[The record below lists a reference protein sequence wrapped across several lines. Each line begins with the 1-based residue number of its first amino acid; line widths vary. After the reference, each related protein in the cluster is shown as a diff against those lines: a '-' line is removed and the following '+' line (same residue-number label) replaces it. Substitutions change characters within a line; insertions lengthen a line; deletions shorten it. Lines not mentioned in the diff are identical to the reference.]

1 MKDKI
6 LNILNEQDKAY
17 TAFELKDILGLNTT
31 EEIEEMLKILNA
43 LESDLTIY
51 HTNKD
56 KYMAFCHSHL
66 KKGKMSVSE
75 KGYGF
80 IIMTDEPDIYVDKK
94 NLNNAIDGDMVIAEI
109 ISKTSG
115 AKLEGRVLRIASRNY
130 GPLVGEYVFNDGNPT
145 IISNDK
151 KFKQKVVL
159 TKESTKDAVDGH
171 IVVANILK
179 ELDRNTVLAEI
190 TTIIGHKNDVGV
202 DVESI
207 IYKHMFSPKFPDEVL
222 EELKD
227 IPNEVRDEDKV
238 GRRDLTDWTIFTIDG
253 DDTKDI
259 DDAISIKKLENGNY
273 ELGVHIADVSYYVK
287 PGTKLYDEAYER
299 GTSVYLVDRVVP
311 MLPHKLSNGICSL
324 NPEVE
329 RLAQSC
335 VMEIDSKGHVISHDI
350 FESVIKS
357 KIQMTYKKVNKWL
370 EEGIV
375 EEGYAPYTDN
385 LSLMKE
391 LSDVLRANKEARG
404 CIDFDTDEA
413 KILADETGKPI
424 DVVLRERGTGEKM
437 IEDFMIVANETVAS
451 HVFYME
457 LPFIYRVHGT
467 PKEEKV
473 NDFLDFISLLGY
485 KVTGK
490 VNIKYSSS
498 IQHVLNQLKDK
509 KEYKILSS
517 LMLRAMQKAVYQP
530 ENIGHFG
537 LASKIYTHFTSPIRR
552 FPDTTVHRLLRTYLY
567 QNDQSKKTIDYFKE
581 YLPVLTEHA
590 SLKERD
596 AIECEREV
604 EDMKMAEY
612 MIDHVGEEFTGMIS
626 GVTSFGMF
634 VELPNMIE
642 GLVHISDI
650 SDDYYNY
657 DERSLSLIGQ
667 RHKKRYR
674 IGDEVTV
681 ICKSASKEGPFIDFE
696 IKKENIKEDEGSKEE
711 KKTEDLGQSS
721 N

>member
-1 MKDKI
+1 MRDRI
-6 LNILNEQDKAY
+6 LNILKEQDRAY
-17 TAFELKDILGLNTT
+17 TIFELKDILGLDTT
-31 EEIEEMLKILNA
+31 EEIEEMMRVLND
-43 LESDLTIY
+43 LESNLIIY

-56 KYMAFCHSHL
+56 KYMAFEYSHL
-66 KKGKMSVSE
+66 KKGKIAVSD
-75 KGYGF
+75 KGFGF
-80 IIMTDEPDIYVDKK
+80 VLMEDEDDIHVDKEH
-94 NLNNAIDGDMVIAEI
+94 LNGAIDGDLVIVEI
-109 ISKTSG
+109 TNKNTG
-115 AKLEGRVLRIASRNY
+115 AKKEGRVLRIASRNY
-130 GPLVGEYVFNDGNPT
+130 GPLVGEYSYNDGNPT
-145 IISNDK
+145 IIPNDK
-151 KFKQKVVL
+151 KIKQKVVL
-159 TKESTKDAVDGH
+159 TKDSTKDIVDGH
-171 IVVANILK
+171 IVVANVIK
-179 ELDRNTVLAEI
+179 ELDRNTILAEI

-207 IYKHMFSPKFPDEVL
+207 VYKHMFSPKFPDEVL

-227 IPNEVRDEDKV
+227 IPDEVKEEDKK
-238 GRRDLTDWTIFTIDG
+238 GRRDLTDITIFTIDG

-259 DDAISIKKLENGNY
+259 DDAISIKKLDNGNY

-299 GTSVYLVDRVVP
+299 GTSVYLIDRVIP

-324 NPEVE
+324 NPGVE

-335 VMEIDSKGHVISHDI
+335 VMEIDNKGNVVSHDI

-357 KIQMTYKKVNKWL
+357 RIQMTYKKVNKWL
-370 EEGIV
+370 DEGIV
-375 EEGYAPYTDN
+375 EEGYETYTND
-385 LSLMKE
+385 LTLMKE
-391 LSDVLRANKEARG
+391 LADILRKSREVRG
-404 CIDFDTDEA
+404 AIDFDTDEA
-413 KILADETGKPI
+413 KIIADDTGKPI
-424 DVVLRERGTGEKM
+424 DVILRERASGEKM

-457 LPFIYRVHGT
+457 LPFVYRVHGT
-467 PKEEKV
+467 PKEEKI
-473 NDFLDFISLLGY
+473 NDFLDFVSSLGY
-485 KVTGK
+485 KITGK
-490 VNIKYSSS
+490 INVKYPSSV
-498 IQHVLNQLKDK
+498 QHVLDQLKDK

-567 QNDQSKKTIDYFKE
+567 ENDQSKKTIDYFKE
-581 YLPVLTEHA
+581 YLPILTEHA
-590 SLKERD
+590 SMKERD

-612 MIDHVGEEFTGMIS
+612 MMDHVGEEFTGIIS

-650 SDDYYNY
+650 KGDYYNY
-657 DERSLSLIGQ
+657 DERSMSLVGQ
-667 RHKKRYR
+667 KHKKRYK
-674 IGDEVTV
+674 IGDEVHV
-681 ICKSASKEGPFIDFE
+681 ICKSASKEESFIDFE
-696 IKKENIKEDEGSKEE
+696 IKDESSDKDKDEE
-711 KKTEDLGQSS
+711 TEA
-721 N
+721 

>member
-1 MKDKI
+1 MRDRI
-6 LNILNEQDKAY
+6 LNILKQQDRAY
-17 TAFELKDILGLNTT
+17 TIFELKDILGLDTT
-31 EEIEEMLKILNA
+31 EEIEEMMRVLND
-43 LESDLTIY
+43 LESNLTIY

-56 KYMAFCHSHL
+56 KYMAFEYSHL
-66 KKGKMSVSE
+66 KKGKIAVSD
-75 KGYGF
+75 KGFGF
-80 IIMTDEPDIYVDKK
+80 VLMEDEDDIHVDKEH
-94 NLNNAIDGDMVIAEI
+94 LNGAIDGDLVIVEI
-109 ISKTSG
+109 TNKNTG
-115 AKLEGRVLRIASRNY
+115 AKKEGRVLRIASRNY
-130 GPLVGEYVFNDGNPT
+130 GPLVGEYSYNDGNPT
-145 IISNDK
+145 IIPNDK
-151 KFKQKVVL
+151 KIKQKVVL
-159 TKESTKDAVDGH
+159 TKDSTKDAVDGH
-171 IVVANILK
+171 IVVANVIK
-179 ELDRNTVLAEI
+179 ELDRNTILAEI

-207 IYKHMFSPKFPDEVL
+207 VYKHMFSPKFPDEVL

-227 IPNEVRDEDKV
+227 IPDEVREEDKK
-238 GRRDLTDWTIFTIDG
+238 GRKDLTNITIFTIDG

-259 DDAISIKKLENGNY
+259 DDAISIKKLDNGNY

-299 GTSVYLVDRVVP
+299 GTSVYLVDRVIP

-324 NPEVE
+324 NPNVE

-335 VMEIDSKGHVISHDI
+335 VMEIDNKGNVVSHDI

-357 KIQMTYKKVNKWL
+357 RIQMTYKKVNKWL
-370 EEGIV
+370 DEGIV
-375 EEGYAPYTDN
+375 EEGYEKYTND
-385 LSLMKE
+385 LTLMKE
-391 LSDVLRANKEARG
+391 LADILRKSREVRG
-404 CIDFDTDEA
+404 AIDFDTDEA
-413 KILADETGKPI
+413 KIIADDTGKPI
-424 DVVLRERGTGEKM
+424 DVILRERASGEKM

-467 PKEEKV
+467 PKEEKI
-473 NDFLDFISLLGY
+473 NDFLDFISSLGY
-485 KVTGK
+485 KITGK
-490 VNIKYSSS
+490 VNIKYPSSV
-498 IQHVLNQLKDK
+498 QHVLDQLKDK

-567 QNDQSKKTIDYFKE
+567 ENDQSKKTIDYFKE
-581 YLPVLTEHA
+581 YLPILTEHA
-590 SLKERD
+590 SMKERD

-612 MIDHVGEEFTGMIS
+612 MMDHVGEEFTGIIS

-650 SDDYYNY
+650 KGDYYNY
-657 DERSLSLIGQ
+657 DERSMSLVGQ
-667 RHKKRYR
+667 KHKKRYK
-674 IGDEVTV
+674 IGDEVNV
-681 ICKSASKEGPFIDFE
+681 ICKSASKEESFIDFE
-696 IKKENIKEDEGSKEE
+696 IKDESSDKDEDAEKEA
-711 KKTEDLGQSS
+711 
-721 N
+721 

>member
-1 MKDKI
+1 MKNRI
-6 LNILNEQDKAY
+6 LNILKEENRAY
-17 TAFELKDILGLNTT
+17 SAIELKDILGLNTT
-31 EEIEEMLKILNA
+31 EEITMMMNTLNE

-56 KYMAFCHSHL
+56 KYIDFEYSHL
-66 KKGKMSVSE
+66 KKGKLDLND

-80 IIMTDEPDIYVDKK
+80 VVLKDEPDIYIDAK
-94 NLNNAIDGDMVIAEI
+94 NINHATDGDLVIAEV
-109 ISKTSG
+109 ISKISG
-115 AKLEGRVLRIASRNY
+115 AKKEGRILRIAKRSY
-130 GPLVGEYVFNDGNPT
+130 GPLIGEFVNQDGKPT
-145 IISNDK
+145 IIPNDK

-159 TKESTKDAVDGH
+159 TKESTKDCVEGH
-171 IVVANILK
+171 IVVVNVIK
-179 ELDRNTVLAEI
+179 ELDRNTVLGEI
-190 TTIIGHKNDVGV
+190 NTIIGHKNDAGV
-202 DVESI
+202 DIEAI

-222 EELKD
+222 EEVEK
-227 IPNEVRDEDKV
+227 IPNEVRLEDKK
-238 GRRDLTDWTIFTIDG
+238 GRRDLTDLTIFTIDG
-253 DDTKDI
+253 LDTKDI
-259 DDAISIKKLENGNY
+259 DDAISIKKLKNGNY

-324 NPEVE
+324 NPGVE

-335 VMEIDSKGHVISHDI
+335 VMEINSKGKVVSHDI

-357 KIQMTYKKVNKWL
+357 RKQMNYRDINKWL
-370 EEGIV
+370 DEGIIV
-375 EEGYAPYTDN
+375 DGYEEFTSD
-385 LSLMKE
+385 LTLMKE
-391 LSDVLRANKEARG
+391 LADILRKQRSIRG
-404 CIDFDTDEA
+404 AIDFDTDEA
-413 KILADETGKPI
+413 KIIADDTGKPI
-424 DVVLRERGTGEKM
+424 DVVLRERASGEKM
-437 IEDFMIVANETVAS
+437 IEDFMIAANETVAS
-451 HVFYME
+451 HIFYMS
-457 LPFIYRVHGT
+457 LPFVYRVHGT

-473 NDFLDFISLLGY
+473 NDFLNFVSSLGY
-485 KVTGK
+485 KITGK
-490 VNIKYSSS
+490 VDINKPYS
-498 IQHVLNQLKDK
+498 IQKVLDQLRTK

-517 LMLRAMQKAVYQP
+517 LMLRAMQKAVYQTD
-530 ENIGHFG
+530 NIGHFG

-567 QNDQSKKTIDYFKE
+567 ENDESKKTIDYFKE

-596 AIECEREV
+596 AIDCEREV

-612 MIDHVGEEFTGMIS
+612 MMDHIGEEYTGMIS

-650 SDDYYNY
+650 EGDYYNF
-657 DERSLSLIGQ
+657 DETTMSLVGQ
-667 RHKKRYR
+667 KHKKRYR

-681 ICKSASKEGPFIDFE
+681 IVKSASKEESFIDFVL
-696 IKKENIKEDEGSKEE
+696 KKEEDKNEEE
-711 KKTEDLGQSS
+711 KENTTI
-721 N
+721 

>member
-1 MKDKI
+1 MKNRI
-6 LNILNEQDKAY
+6 LNILKEENRAY
-17 TAFELKDILGLNTT
+17 SAIELKDILGLNTT
-31 EEIEEMLKILNA
+31 EEITMMMNTLNE

-56 KYMAFCHSHL
+56 KYIDFEYSHL
-66 KKGKMSVSE
+66 KKGKLDLND

-80 IIMTDEPDIYVDKK
+80 VVLKDEPDIYIDAK
-94 NLNNAIDGDMVIAEI
+94 NINHATDGDLVIAEV

-115 AKLEGRVLRIASRNY
+115 AKKEGRILRIAKRSY
-130 GPLVGEYVFNDGNPT
+130 GPLIGEFVNQGGKPT

-159 TKESTKDAVDGH
+159 TKESTKDCVEGH
-171 IVVANILK
+171 IVVVNVIK
-179 ELDRNTVLAEI
+179 ELDRNTVLGEI
-190 TTIIGHKNDVGV
+190 TTIIGHKNDAGV
-202 DVESI
+202 DIEAI

-222 EELKD
+222 EEVEK
-227 IPNEVRDEDKV
+227 IPNEVRLEDKK
-238 GRRDLTDWTIFTIDG
+238 GRRDLTDLTIFTIDG
-253 DDTKDI
+253 LDTKDI
-259 DDAISIKKLENGNY
+259 DDAISIKKLKNGNY

-324 NPEVE
+324 NPGVE

-335 VMEIDSKGHVISHDI
+335 VMEINSKGKVVSHDI

-357 KIQMTYKKVNKWL
+357 RKQMNYRDVNKWL
-370 EEGIV
+370 DEKIVVDGYEEF
-375 EEGYAPYTDN
+375 TSD
-385 LSLMKE
+385 LTLMKE
-391 LSDVLRANKEARG
+391 LADILRKQRSIRG
-404 CIDFDTDEA
+404 AIDFDTDEA
-413 KILADETGKPI
+413 KIIADDTGKPI
-424 DVVLRERGTGEKM
+424 DVVLRERASGEKM
-437 IEDFMIVANETVAS
+437 IEDFMIAANETVAS
-451 HVFYME
+451 HIFYMS
-457 LPFIYRVHGT
+457 LPFVYRVHGT

-473 NDFLDFISLLGY
+473 NDFLNFVSSLGY
-485 KVTGK
+485 KIAGK
-490 VNIKYSSS
+490 VDINKPYS
-498 IQHVLNQLKDK
+498 IQKVLDQLRTK

-517 LMLRAMQKAVYQP
+517 LMLRSMQKAVYQTD
-530 ENIGHFG
+530 NIGHFG

-552 FPDTTVHRLLRTYLY
+552 FPDTTVHHLLRTYLY
-567 QNDQSKKTIDYFKE
+567 ENDESKKTIDYFKE

-596 AIECEREV
+596 AIDCEREV

-612 MIDHVGEEFTGMIS
+612 MMDHIGEEYTGMIS

-634 VELPNMIE
+634 VSLPNMIE

-650 SDDYYNY
+650 EGDYYNF
-657 DERSLSLIGQ
+657 DETTMSLVGQ
-667 RHKKRYR
+667 KHKKRYR

-681 ICKSASKEGPFIDFE
+681 IVKSASKEESFIDFVLKKDDDKNE
-696 IKKENIKEDEGSKEE
+696 EEKENTTI
-711 KKTEDLGQSS
+711 
-721 N
+721 

>member
-6 LNILNEQDKAY
+6 LNILKREEKAY

-31 EEIEEMLKILNA
+31 EEIESMLKILNE
-43 LESDLTIY
+43 LEGNLTIY

-56 KYMAFCHSHL
+56 KYMAFEYSHL
-66 KKGKMSVSE
+66 KKGKISVSE
-75 KGYGF
+75 KGFGF
-80 IIMTDEPDIYVDKK
+80 IIMEGEEDIHVDNKH
-94 NLNNAIDGDMVIAEI
+94 LNGAVDGDMVIAEI
-109 ISKTSG
+109 TDKNTG
-115 AKLEGRVLRIASRNY
+115 AKKEGRVLRIASRNY
-130 GPLVGEYVFNDGNPT
+130 GPLVGEYIYNDGKPT
-145 IISNDK
+145 IVSNDR

-159 TKESTKDAVDGH
+159 TKESTKNAVDGH
-171 IVVANILK
+171 VVVANVIK
-179 ELDRNTVLAEI
+179 ELDRNTVLAQI
-190 TTIIGHKNDVGV
+190 TNIIGHKNDVGV
-202 DVESI
+202 DIEAIV
-207 IYKHMFSPKFPDEVL
+207 YKHMFSPKFPDEVL
-222 EELKD
+222 EELDD
-227 IPNEVRDEDKV
+227 IPDEVREEDKV
-238 GRRDLTDWTIFTIDG
+238 GRRDLTDVVIFTIDG

-259 DDAISIKKLENGNY
+259 DDAISIKKLDNGNY

-299 GTSVYLVDRVVP
+299 GTSVYLVDRVIP

-324 NPEVE
+324 NPNVE

-335 VMEIDSKGHVISHDI
+335 VMEIDNKGNVVSHEI

-357 KIQMTYKKVNKWL
+357 RIQMTYKKVNKWL
-370 EEGIV
+370 DEGIV
-375 EEGYAPYTDN
+375 EEGYEPYTEK
-385 LSLMKE
+385 LTLMKE
-391 LSDVLRANKEARG
+391 LADILRQNREARG
-404 CIDFDTDEA
+404 AIDFETDEA
-413 KILADETGKPI
+413 KIIADETGKPV
-424 DVVLRERGTGEKM
+424 DVILRERASGEMM
-437 IEDFMIVANETVAS
+437 IEDFMIAANETVAS
-451 HVFYME
+451 HIFYME
-457 LPFIYRVHGT
+457 LPFVYRVHGT

-473 NDFLDFISLLGY
+473 NDFLDFVSSLGY
-485 KVTGK
+485 KITGK
-490 VNIKYSSS
+490 VNIQYPSS
-498 IQHVLNQLKDK
+498 IQNILEQLKDK

-567 QNDQSKKTIDYFKE
+567 ENDQSKKTVDYFKE

-612 MIDHVGEEFTGMIS
+612 MMDHVGEEFTGVIS

-634 VELPNMIE
+634 VQLPNMIE

-650 SDDYYNY
+650 SGDYYNY
-657 DERSLSLIGQ
+657 DEKTMFLIGQ
-667 RHKKRYR
+667 KSKKRYR
-674 IGDEVTV
+674 IGDEVDV
-681 ICKSASKEGPFIDFE
+681 ICKSASKEESFIDFE
-696 IKKENIKEDEGSKEE
+696 IKNQNNTVEKEEEKENE
-711 KKTEDLGQSS
+711 L
-721 N
+721 

>member
-1 MKDKI
+1 MKNRI
-6 LNILNEQDKAY
+6 LNILKEENKAY
-17 TAFELKDILGLNTT
+17 SAIELKDILGLNTT
-31 EEIEEMLKILNA
+31 EEITMMMNTLNE

-56 KYMAFCHSHL
+56 KYIDFEYSHL
-66 KKGKMSVSE
+66 KKGKLDLND

-80 IIMTDEPDIYVDKK
+80 VVLKDEPDIYIDAK
-94 NLNNAIDGDMVIAEI
+94 NINHATDGDLVIAEV

-115 AKLEGRVLRIASRNY
+115 AKKEGRILRIAKRSY
-130 GPLVGEYVFNDGNPT
+130 GPLIGEFVNQDGKPT
-145 IISNDK
+145 IIPNDK

-159 TKESTKDAVDGH
+159 TKESTKDCVEGH
-171 IVVANILK
+171 IVVVDVIK
-179 ELDRNTVLAEI
+179 ELDRNTVLGEI
-190 TTIIGHKNDVGV
+190 TTIIGHKNDAGV
-202 DVESI
+202 DIEAI

-222 EELKD
+222 EEVEK
-227 IPNEVRDEDKV
+227 IPNEVRLEDKK
-238 GRRDLTDWTIFTIDG
+238 GRRDLTDLTIFTIDG
-253 DDTKDI
+253 LDTKDI
-259 DDAISIKKLENGNY
+259 DDAISIKKLKNGNY

-324 NPEVE
+324 NPGVE

-335 VMEIDSKGHVISHDI
+335 VMEINSKGKVVSHDI

-357 KIQMTYKKVNKWL
+357 RKQMNYRDVNKWL
-370 EEGIV
+370 DEKIVVDGYEEF
-375 EEGYAPYTDN
+375 TSD
-385 LSLMKE
+385 LTLMKE
-391 LSDVLRANKEARG
+391 LADILRKQRSIRG
-404 CIDFDTDEA
+404 AIDFDTDEA
-413 KILADETGKPI
+413 KIIADDTGKPI
-424 DVVLRERGTGEKM
+424 DVVLRERASGEKM
-437 IEDFMIVANETVAS
+437 IEDFMIAANETVAS
-451 HVFYME
+451 HIFYMS
-457 LPFIYRVHGT
+457 LPFVYRVHGT

-473 NDFLDFISLLGY
+473 NDFLNFVSSLGY
-485 KVTGK
+485 KITGK
-490 VNIKYSSS
+490 VDINKPYS
-498 IQHVLNQLKDK
+498 IQKVLDQLRTK

-517 LMLRAMQKAVYQP
+517 LMLRAMQKAVYQTD
-530 ENIGHFG
+530 NIGHFG

-567 QNDQSKKTIDYFKE
+567 ENDESKKTIDYFKE

-596 AIECEREV
+596 AIDCEREV

-612 MIDHVGEEFTGMIS
+612 MMDHIGEEYTGMIS

-634 VELPNMIE
+634 VSLPNMIE

-650 SDDYYNY
+650 EGDYYNF
-657 DERSLSLIGQ
+657 DETTMSLVGQ
-667 RHKKRYR
+667 KHKKRYR

-681 ICKSASKEGPFIDFE
+681 IVKSASKEESFIDFVL
-696 IKKENIKEDEGSKEE
+696 KKEEDKNEE
-711 KKTEDLGQSS
+711 EQENTTI
-721 N
+721 

>member
-1 MKDKI
+1 MKNRI
-6 LNILNEQDKAY
+6 LNILKEENRAY
-17 TAFELKDILGLNTT
+17 SAIELKDILGLNTT
-31 EEIEEMLKILNA
+31 EEITMMMNTLNE

-56 KYMAFCHSHL
+56 KYIDFEYSHL
-66 KKGKMSVSE
+66 KKGKLDLND

-80 IIMTDEPDIYVDKK
+80 VVLKDEPDIYIDAK
-94 NLNNAIDGDMVIAEI
+94 NINHATDGDLVIAEV

-115 AKLEGRVLRIASRNY
+115 AKKEGRILRIAKRSY
-130 GPLVGEYVFNDGNPT
+130 GPLIGEFVNQGGKPT
-145 IISNDK
+145 IIPNDK

-159 TKESTKDAVDGH
+159 TKESTKDCVEGH
-171 IVVANILK
+171 IVVVNVIK
-179 ELDRNTVLAEI
+179 ELDRNTVLGEI
-190 TTIIGHKNDVGV
+190 TTIIGHKNDAGV
-202 DVESI
+202 DIEAI

-222 EELKD
+222 EEVEK
-227 IPNEVRDEDKV
+227 IPNEVRIEDKK
-238 GRRDLTDWTIFTIDG
+238 GRRDLTDLTIFTIDG
-253 DDTKDI
+253 LDTKDI
-259 DDAISIKKLENGNY
+259 DDAISIKKLKNGNY

-324 NPEVE
+324 NPGVE

-335 VMEIDSKGHVISHDI
+335 VMEINSKGKVVSHDI

-357 KIQMTYKKVNKWL
+357 RKQMNYRDVNKWL
-370 EEGIV
+370 DEKIVVDGYEEF
-375 EEGYAPYTDN
+375 TSD
-385 LSLMKE
+385 LTLMKE
-391 LSDVLRANKEARG
+391 LADILRKQRSIRG
-404 CIDFDTDEA
+404 AIDFDTDEA
-413 KILADETGKPI
+413 KIIADDTGKPI
-424 DVVLRERGTGEKM
+424 DVVLRERASGEKM
-437 IEDFMIVANETVAS
+437 IEDFMIAANETVAS
-451 HVFYME
+451 HIFYMS
-457 LPFIYRVHGT
+457 LPFVYRVHGT

-473 NDFLDFISLLGY
+473 NDFLNFVSSLGY
-485 KVTGK
+485 KITGK
-490 VNIKYSSS
+490 VDINKPYS
-498 IQHVLNQLKDK
+498 IQKVLDQLRTK

-517 LMLRAMQKAVYQP
+517 LMLRSMQKAVYQTD
-530 ENIGHFG
+530 NIGHFG

-567 QNDQSKKTIDYFKE
+567 ENDESKKTIDYFKE

-596 AIECEREV
+596 AIDCEREV

-612 MIDHVGEEFTGMIS
+612 MMDHIGEEYTGMIS

-634 VELPNMIE
+634 VSLPNMIE

-650 SDDYYNY
+650 EGDYYNF
-657 DERSLSLIGQ
+657 DETTMSLVGQ
-667 RHKKRYR
+667 KHKKRYR

-681 ICKSASKEGPFIDFE
+681 IVKSASKEESFIDFVLKKDDDKNDE
-696 IKKENIKEDEGSKEE
+696 EKENTTI
-711 KKTEDLGQSS
+711 
-721 N
+721 

>member
-1 MKDKI
+1 MKNRI
-6 LNILNEQDKAY
+6 LNILKEENKAY
-17 TAFELKDILGLNTT
+17 SAIELKDILGLNTT
-31 EEIEEMLKILNA
+31 EEITMMMNTLNE

-56 KYMAFCHSHL
+56 KYIDFEYSHL
-66 KKGKMSVSE
+66 KKGKLDLND

-80 IIMTDEPDIYVDKK
+80 VVLKDEPDIYIDAK
-94 NLNNAIDGDMVIAEI
+94 NINHATDGDLVIAEV

-115 AKLEGRVLRIASRNY
+115 AKKEGRILRIAKRSY
-130 GPLVGEYVFNDGNPT
+130 GPLIGEFVNQDGKPT
-145 IISNDK
+145 IIPNDK

-159 TKESTKDAVDGH
+159 TKESTKDCVEGH
-171 IVVANILK
+171 IVVVDVIK
-179 ELDRNTVLAEI
+179 ELDRNTVLGEI
-190 TTIIGHKNDVGV
+190 TTIIGHKNDAGV
-202 DVESI
+202 DIEAI

-222 EELKD
+222 EEVEK
-227 IPNEVRDEDKV
+227 IPNEVRLEDKK
-238 GRRDLTDWTIFTIDG
+238 GRRDLTDLTIFTIDG
-253 DDTKDI
+253 LDTKDI
-259 DDAISIKKLENGNY
+259 DDAISIKKLKNGNY

-324 NPEVE
+324 NPGVE

-335 VMEIDSKGHVISHDI
+335 VMEINSKGKVVSHDI

-357 KIQMTYKKVNKWL
+357 RKQMNYRDVNKWL
-370 EEGIV
+370 DEKIVVDGYEEF
-375 EEGYAPYTDN
+375 TSD
-385 LSLMKE
+385 LTLMKE
-391 LSDVLRANKEARG
+391 LADILRKQRSIRG
-404 CIDFDTDEA
+404 AIDFDTDEA
-413 KILADETGKPI
+413 KIIADDTGKPI
-424 DVVLRERGTGEKM
+424 DVVLRERASGEKM
-437 IEDFMIVANETVAS
+437 IEDFMIAANETVAS
-451 HVFYME
+451 HIFYMS
-457 LPFIYRVHGT
+457 LPFVYRVHGT

-473 NDFLDFISLLGY
+473 NDFLNFVSSLGY
-485 KVTGK
+485 KITGK
-490 VNIKYSSS
+490 VDINKPYS
-498 IQHVLNQLKDK
+498 IQKVLDQLRTK

-517 LMLRAMQKAVYQP
+517 LMLRAMQKAVYQTD
-530 ENIGHFG
+530 NIGHFG

-567 QNDQSKKTIDYFKE
+567 ENDESKKTIDYFKE

-596 AIECEREV
+596 AIDCEREV

-612 MIDHVGEEFTGMIS
+612 MMDHIGEEYTGMIS

-634 VELPNMIE
+634 VSLHNMIE

-650 SDDYYNY
+650 EGDYYNF
-657 DERSLSLIGQ
+657 DETTMSLVGQ
-667 RHKKRYR
+667 KHKKRYR

-681 ICKSASKEGPFIDFE
+681 IVKSASKEESFIDFVLKKDDDKNDE
-696 IKKENIKEDEGSKEE
+696 EKENTTI
-711 KKTEDLGQSS
+711 
-721 N
+721 